1 MHGLGSANGALL
13 SCCRKMSKW
22 TKEFI
27 SFLVQVAAAV
37 KSSIFEKFTTFQY
50 QKDKGFAF
58 KDFILNCVQK
68 VTDPSEGEDEKVSG
82 DSESLATVL
91 TTPQPE

>member
-1 MHGLGSANGALL
+1 MDQ
-13 SCCRKMSKW
+13 
-22 TKEFI
+22 EFI

-82 DSESLATVL
+82 DNESLATVL